1 MKFSWLL
8 VLFTLSPTIFD
19 ILVSQNRAT
28 AQIIPDGNLGGTENS
43 IVNPD
48 VINGIPSDRI
58 DGGAI
63 RGSNLF
69 HSFQDFNVNAGRG
82 AYFSNPAGIA
92 NILTRVTGGNPSN
105 IQGVLGVLG
114 NANLFLINPQGINF
128 GPNASLDLRGGSFF
142 GSTADSVLFDNFE
155 FSASNPQTV
164 PQLTI
169 NIPIGLRFR
178 DNPGSIT
185 NNAPLQVQT
194 GKTLAL
200 VGGNVSLDG
209 GSLIA
214 PEGKVELGGLTQ
226 AGTIGLNPDGNLSF
240 PNGVTRANVL
250 LKNGSRIDVA
260 DQGKGSVNI
269 IARNLNI
276 ETGSTVSAGIKP
288 NLTASTSVPGN
299 VTLDATEAI
308 KINGQSLVENV
319 ADTDATGDAGDVN
332 VKANY
337 LELTGGGQIRTRT
350 LGRQSDAGDI
360 NIVAGDIYISNPVYW
375 PVGSAPSEDKPALD
389 ASNYKIG
396 RTFGRG
402 RSGNISLKANGNIT
416 LIGEGLPGTVER
428 ENKLISTFNLGGDR
442 ARGGG
447 DISLV
452 AKGSILLSNAYL
464 VTTINTNNNNAA
476 AGKISLQGDSSVSL
490 TNNSQLAAQ
499 GYGRGNPSTIILLSK
514 GPVRVQSSAIFAD
527 IRNTTTSENAGK
539 ISIGGQSVFI
549 TDGSTVTATTGGSG
563 PSSGNFGGLIEVNAT
578 DTVEISGIT
587 PLFADQALMRL
598 SRPQSAYSTLVTN
611 TIGNGPAGNII
622 INTDT
627 LRVSNG
633 GNLKA
638 TTQTAFSG
646 GDITVNARVIEFTGG
661 GKMINTASSTGN
673 AGTINLNASDRI
685 TISGSNPK
693 FEETF
698 NQYIKNEIAFGQGEQ
713 RARENAESRLG
724 TLDTAAS
731 GIYAYTLP
739 NSSAQGGS
747 LKITTGR
754 LFVNNGATINVGSQG
769 RGQAGNIEVTA
780 AKDIRL
786 DNNALISADTKGGE
800 GNITLNSGDLI
811 LRRSSNI
818 RTNAEGESTGG
829 NITINTNNLVALE
842 NSDITANAQE
852 GFGGNVLIN
861 ADAIFGTK
869 FREQITPESDITANS
884 ALGSDFSGNV
894 QIKTADVDPSEG
906 LTELPDNIIDITN
919 QIAQNPCQK
928 GSGSSFTFTGR
939 GGLPSSPSDGFSS
952 NESRVDL
959 VEPVASSNNS
969 PNLTINKSP
978 MIRQT
983 TKNIVPAQG
992 WIFNKKGE
1000 VVLTAYDP
1008 THSSQG
1014 RTSQA
1019 SAACSSVTSDQ

>member
-1 MKFSWLL
+1 MKVSWLL
-8 VLFTLSPTIFD
+8 VLFTFSPTIFS

-28 AQIIPDGNLGGTENS
+28 AQIIPDTNLGVENS
-43 IVNPD
+43 VVNPD
-48 VINGIPSDRI
+48 VIDGIGSDRI

-69 HSFQDFNVNAGRG
+69 HSFQDFNVDAGRG

-105 IQGVLGVLG
+105 IFGRLGVLG
-114 NANLFLINPQGINF
+114 NANLFLLNPKGISF

-155 FSASNPQTV
+155 FSASNPQPV
-164 PQLTI
+164 PQLII

-178 DNPGSIT
+178 DNPGSIS
-185 NNAPLQVQT
+185 NNASLQVQT
-194 GKTLAL
+194 GNTLAL
-200 VGGNVSLDG
+200 VGGNVSLDQ
-209 GSLIA
+209 GSLTT

-240 PNGVTRANVL
+240 PVGITRADVL
-250 LKNGSRIDVA
+250 LKNAARVDVA

-276 ETGSTVSAGIKP
+276 ETGSTISAGIKP

-319 ADTDATGDAGDVN
+319 AEQNATGDAGDVN

-337 LELTGGGQIRTRT
+337 LELTGGGRIRTRT
-350 LGRQSDAGDI
+350 IGRQSNAGDI
-360 NIVAGDIYISNPVYW
+360 NILAGDIYISNPVYW
-375 PVGSAPSEDKPALD
+375 PIDKAPTEDKPALD
-389 ASNYKIG
+389 ASSNISDISG
-396 RTFGRG
+396 SG
-402 RSGNISLKANGNIT
+402 RSGKISLTADGNIT
-416 LIGEGLPGTVER
+416 LIGEGLPGTVDR
-428 ENKLISTFNLGGDR
+428 ENKVISTYSVGRGALGDGN
-442 ARGGG
+442 
-447 DISLV
+447 ISLK
-452 AKGSILLSNAYL
+452 AKGSISLSNANL
-464 VTTINTNNNNAA
+464 VTTVSTDNSNAA
-476 AGKISLQGDSSVSL
+476 AGKISLQGDTSVSL
-490 TNNSQLAAQ
+490 TNNSQLAAT
-499 GYGRGNPSTIILLSK
+499 GYGRGNPSTVILSSK
-514 GPVRVQSSAIFAD
+514 GPVKVQSSAIFAD
-527 IRNTTTSENAGK
+527 IRNAAKSEDAGK

-549 TDGSTVTATTGGSG
+549 TDGSTVTATTGGNG

-587 PLFADQALMRL
+587 PLFSDQRLMKL

-622 INTDT
+622 INADT

-747 LKITTGR
+747 LKIRTGR

-894 QIKTADVDPSEG
+894 QIETADVDPSEG

-919 QIAQNPCQK
+919 QISQNPCQK
-928 GSGSSFTFTGR
+928 VAGSSFSVIGR

-952 NESRVDL
+952 NNTRVDL
-959 VEPVASSNNS
+959 VEPVASSSNS
-969 PNLTINKSP
+969 PNLTIHQSP
-978 MIRQT
+978 VIRQT
-983 TKNIVPAQG
+983 SKNIVPAQG

-1008 THSSQG
+1008 TNSSLG
-1014 RTSQA
+1014 RNSQPT
-1019 SAACSSVTSDQ
+1019 AACSVTSDQ

>member
-1 MKFSWLL
+1 MKLFCLL
-8 VLFTLSPTIFD
+8 VLFTLSPSIFS
-19 ILVSQNRAT
+19 ILVLQNRAT
-28 AQIIPDGNLGGTENS
+28 AQIIPDGKLGGTENS
-43 IVNPD
+43 VVNPD
-48 VINGIPSDRI
+48 VIDGIGSDRI

-69 HSFQDFNVNAGRG
+69 HSFQDFNIDAGRG

-105 IQGVLGVLG
+105 IRGKLGVLG
-114 NANLFLINPQGINF
+114 NANLFLLNPKGIFF

-142 GSTADSVLFDNFE
+142 GSTADSLVFDNFE
-155 FSASNPQTV
+155 FSASNPQAV
-164 PQLTI
+164 PQLII

-178 DNPGSIT
+178 DNPGSIS

-194 GKTLAL
+194 GNTLSL
-200 VGGNVSLDG
+200 LGGNVNLDG

-226 AGTIGLNPDGNLSF
+226 AVTIGLDPDGNLSF
-240 PNGVTRANVL
+240 PNGITRADVL
-250 LKNGSRIDVA
+250 LRNTSRVNVA
-260 DQGKGSVNI
+260 DQGKGSVSI

-276 ETGSTVSAGIKP
+276 ETGSIVSAGIKP

-299 VTLDATEAI
+299 VTLDVTEAI

-319 ADTDATGDAGDVN
+319 ADRNAIGDAGDVI

-337 LELTGGGQIRTRT
+337 LELTGGGRIRTRT
-350 LGRQSDAGDI
+350 IGRQSNAGDI
-360 NIVAGDIYISNPVYW
+360 NITAGDIFISNPVYW
-375 PVGSAPSEDKPALD
+375 PIDKAPPEDKPALD
-389 ASNYKIG
+389 ASSNISDISG
-396 RTFGRG
+396 SG
-402 RSGNISLKANGNIT
+402 RSGKISLTADGNIT
-416 LIGEGLPGTVER
+416 LIGEGSPGTVDR
-428 ENKLISTFNLGGDR
+428 ENKVISTYSVGRGALGDGN
-442 ARGGG
+442 
-447 DISLV
+447 ISLK
-452 AKGSILLSNAYL
+452 AKGSISLSNANL
-464 VTTINTNNNNAA
+464 VTTVSTDNSNAA
-476 AGKISLQGDSSVSL
+476 AGKISLQGDTSVSL
-490 TNNSQLAAQ
+490 TNNSQLAAT
-499 GYGRGNPSTIILLSK
+499 GYGRGNPSTVILRSN
-514 GPVRVQSSAIFAD
+514 GPVKVQSSAIFAD
-527 IRNTTTSENAGK
+527 IRNAAKFEDAGK
-539 ISIGGQSVFI
+539 ISIGGESVFI

-587 PLFADQALMRL
+587 PLFANQVLMRL

-638 TTQTAFSG
+638 TTQTAFPG

-661 GKMINTASSTGN
+661 GKILNTASNRGN

-698 NQYIKNEIAFGQGEQ
+698 NQYIKNEIAFGQKEIN
-713 RARENAESRLG
+713 ARQNAESRLG

-731 GIYAYTLP
+731 GIYAYTLQ
-739 NSSAQGGS
+739 NSPAQGGS
-747 LKITTGR
+747 LKIRTGR
-754 LFVNNGATINVGSQG
+754 LLVNNGAKINVGSQG
-769 RGQAGNIEVTA
+769 AGRAGNIEVTA

-786 DNNALISADTKGGE
+786 DNNASITADTRGGQ

-811 LRRSSNI
+811 LRRNSNI
-818 RTNAEGESTGG
+818 TTNAKGTVGGG
-829 NITINTNNLVALE
+829 NIIINTGNLVALE
-842 NSDITANAQE
+842 NSDITANAEQ
-852 GFGGNVLIN
+852 GSGGN
-861 ADAIFGTK
+861 IFIK
-869 FREQITPESDITANS
+869 ANYLFRSKDSDITAS
-884 ALGSDFSGNV
+884 SDRGLESNGTVEIN
-894 QIKTADVDPSEG
+894 TTDVNPSQG
-906 LTELPDNIIDITN
+906 LAELPENIIDLTN

-928 GSGSSFTFTGR
+928 GSGSSFTVTGR
-939 GGLPSSPSDGFSS
+939 GGLPSSPNDSFSS
-952 NESRVDL
+952 NETRVDL
-959 VEPVASSNNS
+959 VEPVASSSSNS
-969 PNLTINKSP
+969 PNLTINQSP
-978 MIRQT
+978 VIRQT

-992 WIFNKKGE
+992 WVFNKKGE

-1008 THSSQG
+1008 TNSSQG
-1014 RTSQA
+1014 RTFQPT
-1019 SAACSSVTSDQ
+1019 AACSVTSYQ

>member
-8 VLFTLSPTIFD
+8 VLLGLSPTICS
-19 ILVSQNRAT
+19 ILVSQNRTT
-28 AQIIPDGNLGGTENS
+28 AQIVPDGNLGGTENS
-43 IVNPD
+43 VVNPD

-105 IQGVLGVLG
+105 ILGRLGVLG
-114 NANLFLINPQGINF
+114 NANLFLLNPRGISF

-142 GSTADSVLFDNFE
+142 GTTANSVLFDNFE
-155 FSASNPQTV
+155 FSASNPQPV
-164 PQLTI
+164 PLLNV

-178 DNPGSIT
+178 DNPGSIS
-185 NNAPLQVQT
+185 NNGSLQVQT

-200 VGGNVSLDG
+200 VGGNVNLDA

-226 AGTIGLNPDGNLSF
+226 AGTIGLNADGNFSF
-240 PNGVTRANVL
+240 PNGITRADVL
-250 LKNGSRIDVA
+250 LRNGSRIDVA

-276 ETGSTVSAGIKP
+276 ETGSIVSAGIKP

-319 ADTDATGDAGDVN
+319 ADQNATGNAGDIN

-375 PVGSAPSEDKPALD
+375 PRTGAPAEDKPALD
-389 ASNYKIG
+389 ASNFKNDGTVGI
-396 RTFGRG
+396 G
-402 RSGNISLKANGNIT
+402 RSGNISLTADGDIT
-416 LIGEGLPGTVER
+416 LIGEGVPGTVNL
-428 ENKLISTFNLGGDR
+428 ENKVISTYSASNRGLGE
-442 ARGGG
+442 G

-452 AKGSILLSNAYL
+452 AKGSILL
-464 VTTINTNNNNAA
+464 NNANLISTSFGEDNLA
-476 AGKISLQGDSSVSL
+476 ASGNILLQGDTSVSL
-490 TNNSQLAAQ
+490 TNNSQIAATT
-499 GYGRGNPSTIILLSK
+499 YGKGNPGNVRLISK
-514 GPVRVQSSAIFAD
+514 GPILVESSVIFTD
-527 IRNTTTSENAGK
+527 LRNTVTKSNDAGN
-539 ISIGGQSVFI
+539 IFLSGQSVFI
-549 TDGSTVTATTGGSG
+549 TKGSTITARTLDNSK
-563 PSSGNFGGLIEVNAT
+563 FGGTIQIDAK
-578 DTVEISGIT
+578 DIVEISGIN
-587 PLFADQALMRL
+587 PLFSDPNKFNLTR
-598 SRPQSAYSTLVTN
+598 SRDVYSTLVTN
-611 TIGNGPAGNII
+611 TVGNAQGPAGDII
-622 INTDT
+622 INADT
-627 LRVSNG
+627 LRISDG
-633 GNLKA
+633 GSLKA
-638 TTQTAFSG
+638 ATQGAFSG
-646 GDITVNARVIEFTGG
+646 GDITVNARVIDLAGG
-661 GKMINTASSTGN
+661 GKIINTASRTGN
-673 AGTINLNASDRI
+673 AGKINLNASDSI
-685 TISGSNPK
+685 TISGSNPN
-693 FEETF
+693 FQQVF
-698 NQYIKNEIAFGQGEQ
+698 
-713 RARENAESRLG
+713 REVVKRTNTGTAEFRLG
-724 TLDTAAS
+724 RDDTGAS

-754 LFVNNGATINVGSQG
+754 LLVNNGARINVGSQG
-769 RGQAGNIEVTA
+769 TGRAGNIEVTA

-786 DNNALISADTKGGE
+786 DNNALITAQTRGGQ
-800 GNITLNSGDLI
+800 GNITLNSRDLI
-811 LRRSSNI
+811 LRRNSNI
-818 RTNAEGESTGG
+818 TTNATGTVRGG
-829 NITINTNNLVALE
+829 NINISTGNLVALE
-842 NSDITANAQE
+842 NSDITANAQR
-852 GFGGNVLIN
+852 GSGGDISIK
-861 ADAIFGTK
+861 ADYL
-869 FREQITPESDITANS
+869 FRSKDSDITAAS
-884 ALGSDFSGNV
+884 ELGQEFSGKVEIN
-894 QIKTADVDPSEG
+894 TTDVDPSQG
-906 LTELPDNIIDITN
+906 LIELPENIIDLTN

-928 GSGSSFTFTGR
+928 ASGSSFNVTGR
-939 GGLPSSPSDGFSS
+939 GGLPSSPSDSFSS
-952 NESRVDL
+952 NETRVDL
-959 VEPVASSNNS
+959 VEPVAITSNS
-969 PNLTINKSP
+969 PNLRINQSP
-978 MIRQT
+978 VIRQT

-1008 THSSQG
+1008 TNSSQG

-1019 SAACSSVTSDQ
+1019 TAACSVNSDQ

>member
-8 VLFTLSPTIFD
+8 VLFTLSPTIFS
-19 ILVSQNRAT
+19 ILVSQNRST
-28 AQIIPDGNLGGTENS
+28 AQIVPDGNLGGTENS
-43 IVNPD
+43 VVNPD
-48 VINGIPSDRI
+48 VINGIESDRI

-105 IQGVLGVLG
+105 ILGRLGVLG
-114 NANLFLINPQGINF
+114 NANLFLLNPKGIYF

-142 GSTADSVLFDNFE
+142 GSTADSLVFDNFE
-155 FSASNPQTV
+155 FSASNPQAV

-185 NNAPLQVQT
+185 NNASLQVQT

-240 PNGVTRANVL
+240 PNGITRADVL

-288 NLTASTSVPGN
+288 NLTARTSVPGN

-319 ADTDATGDAGDVN
+319 ANRNAIGDAGDVN

-337 LELTGGGQIRTRT
+337 LELTGGGRIRTRT
-350 LGRQSDAGDI
+350 IGRQSNAGDI
-360 NIVAGDIYISNPVYW
+360 NITAGDIYISNPVYW
-375 PVGSAPSEDKPALD
+375 PLDKAPPEDKPALD
-389 ASNYKIG
+389 ASSNFRDISG
-396 RTFGRG
+396 SG
-402 RSGNISLKANGNIT
+402 RSGKISLTADGNIT
-416 LIGEGLPGTVER
+416 LIGEGLPGTVDR
-428 ENKLISTFNLGGDR
+428 ENKVISTFSAGNGALGDGN
-442 ARGGG
+442 
-447 DISLV
+447 ISLL
-452 AKGSILLSNAYL
+452 AKGSILLSNANL
-464 VTTINTNNNNAA
+464 VTTVNTNNSNAA
-476 AGKISLQGDSSVSL
+476 AGKISLQGDASVSL
-490 TNNSQLAAQ
+490 TNNSQLAAT
-499 GYGRGNPSTIILLSK
+499 GYGRGNPSTVTLRSK

-527 IRNTTTSENAGK
+527 VRNTTTPENAGK

-549 TDGSTVTATTGGSG
+549 IDGSTVTATTGGSG

-622 INTDT
+622 INADT

-638 TTQTAFSG
+638 TTQTAFPG

-661 GKMINTASSTGN
+661 GKILNTASSKGN

-685 TISGSNPK
+685 TISGSNPT
-693 FEETF
+693 FEQTF
-698 NQYIKNEIAFGQGEQ
+698 NQYIKNEIAFGQKEIN
-713 RARENAESRLG
+713 ARQNAESRLG

-731 GIYAYTLP
+731 GIYAYTLQ
-739 NSSAQGGS
+739 NSPAQGGS

-754 LFVNNGATINVGSQG
+754 LLVNNGAKINVGSQG
-769 RGQAGNIEVTA
+769 TGRAGNIEVTA

-786 DNNALISADTKGGE
+786 DNNASITADTKGGQ
-800 GNITLNSGDLI
+800 GNITLNSRDLI
-811 LRRSSNI
+811 LRRNSNI
-818 RTNAEGESTGG
+818 TTNATGTVGGG
-829 NITINTNNLVALE
+829 NININTGNLVALE
-842 NSDITANAQE
+842 NSDITANAEQ
-852 GFGGNVLIN
+852 GSGGNIFIK
-861 ADAIFGTK
+861 ADYL
-869 FREQITPESDITANS
+869 FRSKDSDITAS
-884 ALGSDFSGNV
+884 SDRGLESNGTVEIN
-894 QIKTADVDPSEG
+894 TTDVNPSQG
-906 LTELPDNIIDITN
+906 LVKLPDEITDPTN

-939 GGLPSSPSDGFSS
+939 GGLPSSPNDSFSS
-952 NESRVDL
+952 NETRVDL
-959 VEPVASSNNS
+959 VEPVASSNS
-969 PNLTINKSP
+969 PNLKINQSP
-978 MIRQT
+978 VIRQT

-1014 RTSQA
+1014 RTSQPT
-1019 SAACSSVTSDQ
+1019 AACSVTSDQ